1 MPINRTKEMNHRLTT
16 TLEDTLDASEIRII
30 VSSSPEVEP
39 ET

>member
-1 MPINRTKEMNHRLTT
+1 MSINRTQEMNHRLTT
-16 TLEDTLDASEIRII
+16 TLVDSIDASEIRII